1 MARVFLVVLGVAELL
16 PFIQIA
22 TRETECPDWQQTLSL
37 QIKTQVCPKIG
48 TPGGEKREEQKNKFV
63 GGKKKKKVVW
73 QFQTVVAHEM
83 KKVGYHPCPRQEDRP
98 HNLELS
104 PLTCNQIHVG

>member
-1 MARVFLVVLGVAELL
+1 MVLGVAELL

-48 TPGGEKREEQKNKFV
+48 IPGGEKRSA
-63 GGKKKKKVVW
+63 KKQIRGREKKSGLAVSNCCC
-73 QFQTVVAHEM
+73 T
-83 KKVGYHPCPRQEDRP
+83 
-98 HNLELS
+98 
-104 PLTCNQIHVG
+104 